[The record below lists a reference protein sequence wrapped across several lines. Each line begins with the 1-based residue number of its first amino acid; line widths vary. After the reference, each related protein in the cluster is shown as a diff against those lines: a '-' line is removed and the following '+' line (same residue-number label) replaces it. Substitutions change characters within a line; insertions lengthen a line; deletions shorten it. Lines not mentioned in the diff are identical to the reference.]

1 MYQFNIGQEAD
12 GSYRFE
18 RNGIYLV
25 VDAFEEKEG
34 KHYIQN
40 PARAMAF
47 FKTGGNLYG
56 ISNSIITHTT
66 VEEFFDSMSHQFDMF
81 GAAKQA

>member
-12 GSYRFE
+12 GSYKFE

-25 VDAFEEKEG
+25 VDAFYKKDG
-34 KHYIQN
+34 KHFIQN
-40 PARAMAF
+40 PAKAIAF

-56 ISNSIITHTT
+56 ISNNIITHDT
-66 VEEFFDSMSHQFDMF
+66 VEEFFDSMSHQYEMF
-81 GAAKQA
+81 SSSK